1 MVTSPTLPDKENKDA
16 AWYYPSTKEKAKP
29 IEGYVAFR
37 GGVRVE
43 V

>member
-1 MVTSPTLPDKENKDA
+1 MSYA
-16 AWYYPSTKEKAKP
+16 AWYYSTTKEKAKP
-29 IEGYVAFR
+29 IEGYVAFQ

>member
-1 MVTSPTLPDKENKDA
+1 MSYA

-29 IEGYVAFR
+29 IEGYLAFR

-43 V
+43 L